1 MPRRF
6 VVTLFAL
13 FLIVGTRALA
23 QGTAPATRA
32 NVLSINPLGIP
43 FEVLSAEF
51 ERAAT
56 GNVSVGASVG
66 YTSISDEVDYLSLD
80 AKARYYPNGPAPR
93 GFSVGISAGYTRIT
107 DEHVGFDGNEES
119 YSAPSLGVL
128 VDYNWLLGA
137 SKRFFVGA
145 GLGAKRVFGSEDD
158 DDLLDDDVSFAYPTA
173 RFQVGFTF

>member
-6 VVTLFAL
+6 AVTIFAL
-13 FLIVGTRALA
+13 SLIVATGAFA
-23 QGTAPATRA
+23 QGTAPAPRA

-51 ERAAT
+51 ERAAS
-56 GNVSVGASVG
+56 GNVSLGASVG
-66 YTSISDEVDYLSLD
+66 YTSVFDEVDYLSLD
-80 AKARYYPNGPAPR
+80 AKLRYYPTGPAPK

-107 DEHVGFDGNEES
+107 DDFVEVTGGDDT

-128 VDYNWLLGA
+128 VDYNWLLG
-137 SKRFFVGA
+137 STKRFFVGA
-145 GLGAKRVFGSEDD
+145 GLGAKRVFGDD
-158 DDLLDDDVSFAYPTA
+158 DDDGLDDDVNFAYPTA